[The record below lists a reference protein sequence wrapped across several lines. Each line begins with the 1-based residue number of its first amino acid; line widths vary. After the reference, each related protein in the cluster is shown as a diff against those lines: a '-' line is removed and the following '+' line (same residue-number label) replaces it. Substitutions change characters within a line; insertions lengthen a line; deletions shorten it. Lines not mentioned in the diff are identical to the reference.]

1 MGSPGPR
8 VRPHPLVVMPPEP
21 TDRQPTPSPEGLAKL
36 LPTPLAGLYL
46 ALAAAGA
53 VLPWMANLAFM
64 RQYGSSFDLGQF
76 VALANANPAAQSLSR
91 DLAIGATA
99 VTIWIVSEGRR
110 LRMRG
115 VIWVLLSCVTVAF
128 AFGAP
133 LFLYLRERRLQ
144 EMGS

>member
-1 MGSPGPR
+1 MT
-8 VRPHPLVVMPPEP
+8 PEP
-21 TDRQPTPSPEGLAKL
+21 TDLAPSQSPQGLAKL

-64 RQYGSSFDLGQF
+64 REHGSSFDLGQF

-144 EMGS
+144 EMGA